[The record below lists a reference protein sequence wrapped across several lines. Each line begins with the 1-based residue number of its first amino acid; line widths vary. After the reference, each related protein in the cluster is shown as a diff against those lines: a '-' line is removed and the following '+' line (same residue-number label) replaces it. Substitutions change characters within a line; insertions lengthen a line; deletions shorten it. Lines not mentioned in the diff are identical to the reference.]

1 MFFAIEKAGT
11 MTKKK
16 KNELKELIRKTV
28 YGSPKKRSLYLEEV
42 KEELKQLSFEESIW
56 VVKRTKWEEEMK
68 TKKTSSLLYIFLLLP
83 FQLFL
88 SDSTPFILLIIPEF
102 VVLLELAV
110 MMVREEK
117 LDMELKIE
125 K

>member
-1 MFFAIEKAGT
+1 
-11 MTKKK
+11 MTKKR
-16 KNELKELIRKTV
+16 KNELKGLIRKTV
-28 YGSPKKRSLYLEEV
+28 YGSPKKRSLYLEKV

-68 TKKTSSLLYIFLLLP
+68 TKKTSSFLYIFLLLP

-88 SDSTPFILLIIPEF
+88 SDSAPFILLIIPEF